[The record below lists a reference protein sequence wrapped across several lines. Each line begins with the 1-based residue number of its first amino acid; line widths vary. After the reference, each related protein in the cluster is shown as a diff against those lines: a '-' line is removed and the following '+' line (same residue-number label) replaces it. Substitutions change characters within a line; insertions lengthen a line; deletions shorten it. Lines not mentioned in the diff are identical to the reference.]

1 VASFVYFDTDCFH
14 HFASTFR
21 DHPLSDALRQK
32 IVFSP
37 ITMLEVFSHLA
48 RSWVADVHKQ
58 LQAMHNWV
66 NVKHTLVLPW
76 MDTMVSHVGFGIR
89 REDDH
94 ASQLQA
100 NLNACI
106 ESELPDL
113 HKIAKLR
120 DAELHQLKQT
130 YAEHFQITI
139 DFFKSRP
146 LTESL
151 FTEIWSGGLTQRIGS
166 GRRRLTGVST

>member
-1 VASFVYFDTDCFH
+1 LGCGRSQTTSGNAQLGECETYFG
-14 HFASTFR
+14 
-21 DHPLSDALRQK
+21 PAL
-32 IVFSP
+32 
-37 ITMLEVFSHLA
+37 
-48 RSWVADVHKQ
+48 DG
-58 LQAMHNWV
+58 HNG
-66 NVKHTLVLPW
+66 
-76 MDTMVSHVGFGIR
+76 SHVGFGIR